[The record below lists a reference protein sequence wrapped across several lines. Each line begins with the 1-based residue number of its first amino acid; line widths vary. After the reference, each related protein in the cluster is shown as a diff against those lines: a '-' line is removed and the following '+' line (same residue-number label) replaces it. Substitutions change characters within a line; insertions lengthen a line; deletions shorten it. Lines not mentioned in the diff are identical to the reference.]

1 MQISPTHPI
10 LGRRDAAVAWVA
22 EALGPGCPS
31 VRAEWL
37 NAQGDNGFDVDDG
50 PERVGEALGSLPD
63 AGPVLV
69 VFNDAVTRDFGDFQ
83 EAFVGHDVAPTT
95 MTKLQGKLA
104 NTDLIVWVDRRQRR
118 TSFARRGAQGAAL
131 ANRLRGAL
139 AEA

>member
-10 LGRRDAAVAWVA
+10 LGRKDVALAWVA
-22 EALGPGCPS
+22 EALGSDCPS

-37 NAQGDNGFDVDDG
+37 NAQGDSGFDVDDG
-50 PERVGEALGSLPD
+50 PERIGLAVGSLPD

-104 NTDLIVWVDRRQRR
+104 NTDLVV
-118 TSFARRGAQGAAL
+118 
-131 ANRLRGAL
+131 
-139 AEA
+139 